1 MENNIC
7 TVNLSMSNEEFV
19 EQILNN
25 RKGGDLLIPDR
36 DEEKFRKF
44 YDYLFNERRFGAK
57 LSYVCH
63 KYGVLDSRD
72 DILQE
77 VFKTLWFSPIGF
89 DPNDPR
95 AVGSSSISKFENY
108 LFRMLRNQALREAR
122 RRRRIIANELGV
134 DLDDPEWSPIDAN
147 DPRTKQ
153 KEREDAE
160 YRDGLL
166 RELRG
171 CIDNLPEKQQQVI
184 ILRLEGLKDTEI
196 AQRMDSN
203 AGAVRRNAF
212 AAWENLR
219 RCLDSKVR
227 RQDHEQGNFNGS
239 TESSS
244 GGSGKNQT
252 GYKPS

>member
-1 MENNIC
+1 MKKTIG
-7 TVNLSMSNEEFV
+7 TVNLLMSNEEFV
-19 EQILNN
+19 EQILTN
-25 RKGGDLLIPDR
+25 RTKGDLLIPDR
-36 DEEKFRKF
+36 DEEKFRKL
-44 YDYLFNERRFGAK
+44 YDYFFNERGFGAK

-63 KYGVLDSRD
+63 QYGVLDSRD

-77 VFKTLWFSPIGF
+77 VFKTLCISPIGF
-89 DPNDPR
+89 DPNGQR

-108 LFRMLRNQALREAR
+108 LFRMLRNQALREVR
-122 RRRRIIANELGV
+122 RRRRIIENERGV
-134 DLDDPEWSPIDAN
+134 DLDDPEWSQIGAD

-160 YRDGLL
+160 SRKKYRDVLL

-184 ILRLEGLKDTEI
+184 VLRLEGLKDREI
-196 AQRMDSN
+196 AQSMDSN

-219 RCLDSKVR
+219 RCLNSKVR
-227 RQDHEQGNFNGS
+227 TQDHE
-239 TESSS
+239 
-244 GGSGKNQT
+244 
-252 GYKPS
+252 